1 VPTRDEILAVL
12 ATIPDPEMP
21 ISIVDLGIV
30 EDVRIAEDV
39 RIDSPSLLEGGG
51 EGVGGVPSPGPG
63 SVTSSR
69 STHPPTASVEARGSV
84 AIITLLPTFV
94 GCPALDM
101 IRNTVLA
108 KVGAL
113 PGVDHVEVNFVHDP
127 PWSADRITESGRAS
141 LRAHGVQV
149 PDRGPLRAPPSIG
162 AIPLT
167 VSAPVP
173 CPFCDS
179 TNTTME
185 SAFGPTR
192 CRAIFYCNDC
202 RNSFENIKRL

>member
-12 ATIPDPEMP
+12 DTIPDPEMP

-30 EDVRIAEDV
+30 DDVRV
-39 RIDSPSLLEGGG
+39 DSPLPPG
-51 EGVGGVPSPGPG
+51 EGAEVRASVPTLRPGGVEEMMETPARKPSPQPSPEG
-63 SVTSSR
+63 
-69 STHPPTASVEARGSV
+69 RGSTV
-84 AIITLLPTFV
+84 VITLLPTFV

-101 IRNTVLA
+101 IRDSVRA
-108 KVGAL
+108 KVSAL
-113 PGVDHVEVNFVHDP
+113 PGVEHVEVNFVHDP
-127 PWSADRITESGRAS
+127 PWSPDRITESGRAS

-149 PDRGPLRAPPSIG
+149 PDRGPLRAPSSV
-162 AIPLT
+162 ASIPLT

-179 TNTTME
+179 TNTSME